1 MRDISLHILDIVENS
16 IRAEADLI
24 EILIDEKKVEDNLTV
39 EIIDNGNG
47 MSKIDV
53 KNVLDPFF
61 TTKDIK
67 KIGLG
72 IPLLKA
78 NAEKSEGN
86 FTIESIIQRGTK
98 VKAMFKL
105 SNIDRPPL
113 GDINGTIITLILSNP
128 DLNFIYTFKSEK
140 GEYILDTREIKK
152 IIIGVSIAETGV
164 ITYLKREMSEEIK
177 KLMEG

>member
-24 EILIDEKKVEDNLTV
+24 EILIDEKKVEDSLRI
-39 EIIDNGNG
+39 EIVDNGNG
-47 MSKIDV
+47 MSEIDV

-86 FTIESIIQRGTK
+86 FTIESIIQKGTK

-128 DLNFIYTFKSEK
+128 ELNFIYTFKTVK
-140 GEYILDTREIKK
+140 GEYILDTREIKL
-152 IIIGVSIAETGV
+152 IINGLSIAETEV
-164 ITYLKREMSEEIK
+164 ITYLKREMSEEIE
-177 KLMEG
+177 KLMED